1 MRAQVKGNTQE
12 TEDNIMTRHERALN
26 LYRAGQ
32 IELDT
37 LGQLA
42 GHNYSDEIIDRA
54 VERGWI
60 TADQAEA
67 IR

>member
-1 MRAQVKGNTQE
+1 
-12 TEDNIMTRHERALN
+12 MTRHERAMS

-37 LGQLA
+37 LGQLSI
-42 GHNYSDEIIDRA
+42 HSYSDEIIDRA

-67 IR
+67 IK